1 MLCAVVSQCILNV
14 LFCLFVDFCNLFF
27 VLCFARVQSGLF
39 RQTHFFLHFFE
50 AKKKLFR
57 RPILNKLRRDT
68 VAASFVAIVS
78 CFVVAFYS
86 YGKAKKTT
94 EERPSWWPVFQ
105 GWNNGAMNIIYVYWF
120 RCWVRDGVVWALL
133 LYDGCMCILQYIFS
147 FLFHYYTAFVSI
159 CFSSLLQLIS
169 IRIFCSISLSY
180 VACIR
185 IEFGTM
191 ECHDYCV
198 LIENYCLYTQTRI
211 QIENCFSE

>member
-1 MLCAVVSQCILNV
+1 MFYSVYSLIFAIYSLSCVSRAYKAV
-14 LFCLFVDFCNLFF
+14 
-27 VLCFARVQSGLF
+27 CFAK
-39 RQTHFFLHFFE
+39 HIFFYISLKR
-50 AKKKLFR
+50 KK
-57 RPILNKLRRDT
+57 N
-68 VAASFVAIVS
+68 
-78 CFVVAFYS
+78 CFVVPFWTNYEEIRS
-86 YGKAKKTT
+86 PLRSLLLSLVSLLLFIRMVKQKKTT
-94 EERPSWWPVFQ
+94 KERPSWWPVFQ

-169 IRIFCSISLSY
+169 IRIFCSISLFY

-198 LIENYCLYTQTRI
+198 LIENYCLYTQTKI